1 MGNYSLF
8 FLSSKVQSISMR
20 STIFLQ
26 AGQILRGVA
35 QPTQRNHILCS
46 LSQVG
51 HRQVIKILC
60 SSGPKVTVNH
70 LVEEW
75 FSIKKH
81 WAVKQSPHRP
91 RMFAYLPTG
100 VDRWGR

>member
-1 MGNYSLF
+1 
-8 FLSSKVQSISMR
+8 MR

-60 SSGPKVTVNH
+60 SSGPKSTVNH
-70 LVEEW
+70 LIEKW
-75 FSIKKH
+75 FSDKIH
-81 WAVKQSPHRP
+81 WAVKQSPHRS
-91 RMFAYLPTG
+91 RMFACQQG
-100 VDRWGR
+100 SIDGGANMG